1 MNPSSDHE
9 RPAPTLL
16 PRWSLSFWL
25 GLLISLGC
33 LVWVIHALDW
43 GAVASALAGANLF
56 WIGVSLFTVLVTI
69 GTRLVRWAV
78 LFFPRRIQTG
88 SLLSA
93 MLVGQ
98 LLNYFAPARAG
109 DLVRAYL
116 LGYSEGESKA
126 RALGTIALEKM
137 WDLGALLALVW
148 MLSLSTR
155 LPGWFLGPTR
165 LLALTTFAAFLL
177 ACLALRFRTR
187 ALSMTSRWAGLLPA
201 TLGDRLQ
208 NGMERLLAGFDGLR
222 RPRVWFWAAVWSAA
236 TWGIGSLTNH
246 SVMLAMGVTLPF
258 SAAMLLM
265 AVLQLGVAVPSLPG
279 RVGIFEGLCIVVLAP
294 FGVGY
299 ETAFAVGLALHGVT
313 FLPPIL
319 LGLFFV
325 WHLRTPGRTRS
336 GEL

>member
-56 WIGVSLFTVLVTI
+56 WIGVSLFSVLVTI

-187 ALSMTSRWAGLLPA
+187 ALSMTSRWAA
-201 TLGDRLQ
+201 SVVLGG
-208 NGMERLLAGFDGLR
+208 GMVGGYVGYRVLDESQRDAGDGR
-222 RPRVWFWAAVWSAA
+222 D
-236 TWGIGSLTNH
+236 
-246 SVMLAMGVTLPF
+246 
-258 SAAMLLM
+258 
-265 AVLQLGVAVPSLPG
+265 PSLLRGDAADGCAAARGSGAIVARPG
-279 RVGIFEGLCIVVLAP
+279 G
-294 FGVGY
+294 
-299 ETAFAVGLALHGVT
+299 
-313 FLPPIL
+313 
-319 LGLFFV
+319 
-325 WHLRTPGRTRS
+325 HL
-336 GEL
+336 